1 MAGLAM
7 SDEKKVLN
15 TVEAEALEANFR
27 SELEAEHESRQEAQA
42 RREERSK
49 AKLMA
54 RQHERQTLADEELK
68 EKIRADFHREKD
80 YQLYTDSAGREH
92 WLTAEEYDWRMRI
105 RARHDKNR
113 RRFEPSNMA
122 KKRRLILYAGAAA
135 LAVITGLVLIT

>member
-1 MAGLAM
+1 MADLAM

-15 TVEAEALEANFR
+15 TDEAEALEADFR
-27 SELEAEHESRQEAQA
+27 SELEAEHDSRQEAQT

-54 RQHERQTLADEELK
+54 RQHERQTLAEEELK
-68 EKIRADFHREKD
+68 EKIRADFHREKG

-92 WLTAEEYDWRMRI
+92 WLTPKEYDWRMRS
-105 RARHDKNR
+105 RARHDQNR
-113 RRFEPSNMA
+113 HRFEPSNMA

-135 LAVITGLVLIT
+135 LAFLIGLVLIP